1 MIRENTGIYEI
12 QGKYRDICNSGN
24 MKYRENRG
32 KYEDGFKTIEQNVK
46 CVESLSIC
54 ENGRITHFASLTSFG
69 NGEKHCDFN

>member
-1 MIRENTGIYEI
+1 
-12 QGKYRDICNSGN
+12 

-54 ENGRITHFASLTSFG
+54 ENGRITHFGSLTSFG